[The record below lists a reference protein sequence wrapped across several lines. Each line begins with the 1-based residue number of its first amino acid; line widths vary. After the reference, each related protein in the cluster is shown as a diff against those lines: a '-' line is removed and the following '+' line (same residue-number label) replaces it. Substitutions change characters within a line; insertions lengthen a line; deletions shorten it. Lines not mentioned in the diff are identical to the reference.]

1 MKDYIK
7 QLEYQNEELQQ
18 KLADLQAAKPIWV
31 QKFTD
36 KNLAIFYYV
45 LVDKKFGS
53 IEHDGKKYIGKTY
66 AGIFCGDTFKM
77 CQDKIENDFKSVFLK

>member
-7 QLEYQNEELQQ
+7 QLECQNEELQQ
-18 KLADLQAAKPIWV
+18 KLVNLQVAKPIWV

-53 IEHDGKKYIGKTY
+53 IEHDGKKIHWKDICGNFLWRYI
-66 AGIFCGDTFKM
+66 
-77 CQDKIENDFKSVFLK
+77 QNVSRQN